1 MKTLAKYH
9 VYNRCVIGE
18 NTIKNILIGIYYYV
32 FSEETVIEI
41 PSSPE
46 KDDARGDTIK
56 VLSSFHHRSKQS
68 FGRYRTN
75 K

>member
-32 FSEETVIEI
+32 FSEETIIEI
-41 PSSPE
+41 PLSPE
-46 KDDARGDTIK
+46 KDDARGDTM
-56 VLSSFHHRSKQS
+56 
-68 FGRYRTN
+68 
-75 K
+75 

>member
-32 FSEETVIEI
+32 FSEETIIEI

-46 KDDARGDTIK
+46 KDDARGDTM
-56 VLSSFHHRSKQS
+56 
-68 FGRYRTN
+68 
-75 K
+75 